1 MSENF
6 IKAVLELYGI
16 KDSEKKAELVKE
28 KISSDTTVKELSEI
42 LDVAESHDVFDIAGT
57 KTAFWQVEF
66 KTEIARVRAVFA
78 AVPEKENSKK
88 IEKYILAEK
97 EIYFKGG
104 AL

>member
-1 MSENF
+1 MTF
-6 IKAVLELYGI
+6 L
-16 KDSEKKAELVKE
+16 
-28 KISSDTTVKELSEI
+28 TLSEQRQR
-42 LDVAESHDVFDIAGT
+42 S
-57 KTAFWQVEF
+57 EF
-66 KTEIARVRAVFA
+66 ETEIARVRAVFA